1 MVEFRIGIR
10 IYRNFVNSYIST
22 PTGIPIMTL
31 YRRKLPN
38 PTRNR
43 IFYPIYRNQTKSVFL
58 ILNNKNDNINNAD
71 LSISSFRLFFSLS
84 LLLFILTIV
93 LYEFIYFPNVPALLF
108 LHFLVFFKSNLTNF
122 PLFGIFA
129 KQFLHAGTNG
139 LPFSSCFSRFSS

>member
-43 IFYPIYRNQTKSVFL
+43 YSLIIYYDVTRFGSSLNGTKS
-58 ILNNKNDNINNAD
+58 LNNLEIK
-71 LSISSFRLFFSLS
+71 
-84 LLLFILTIV
+84 
-93 LYEFIYFPNVPALLF
+93 
-108 LHFLVFFKSNLTNF
+108 FLVDSLRSLKFHICN
-122 PLFGIFA
+122 
-129 KQFLHAGTNG
+129 
-139 LPFSSCFSRFSS
+139 